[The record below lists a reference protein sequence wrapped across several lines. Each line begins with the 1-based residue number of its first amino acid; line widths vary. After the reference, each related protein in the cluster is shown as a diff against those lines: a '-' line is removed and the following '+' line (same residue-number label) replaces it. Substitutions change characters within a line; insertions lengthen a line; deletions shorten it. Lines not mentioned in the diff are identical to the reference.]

1 MFKKVAIMAAFYL
14 LDRLLINRITFEPLR
29 LFFRNLLN
37 PAKTVADILTNENP
51 NNADELKAFW
61 EKNQLQ
67 LLDNTLETA
76 KGIINVKVKDEVL
89 KTAILAI
96 LDEIDESI
104 PGDTPY
110 IIAVRTDFEQA
121 LNRTKSVNNIP

>member
-104 PGDTPY
+104 PGDTPS

-121 LNRTKSVNNIP
+121 LNRTQSVNNIP